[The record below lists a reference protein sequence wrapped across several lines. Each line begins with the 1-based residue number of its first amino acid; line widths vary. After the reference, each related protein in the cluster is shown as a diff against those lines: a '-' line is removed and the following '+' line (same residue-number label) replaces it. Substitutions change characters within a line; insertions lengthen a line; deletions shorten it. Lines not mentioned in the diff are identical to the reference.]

1 MYFFWGECRYLT
13 NDHNRSRL
21 EELTFLRMYPNQKE
35 TEIYTN
41 IKNIPLLS
49 TISTAV
55 SVYKS
60 SVYQISSFMVY
71 K

>member
-60 SVYQISSFMVY
+60 SVYQI
-71 K
+71 